1 MQYLQ
6 RHCMAK
12 GKAERLLAFTHM
24 HTHTYTHT
32 HTHLQRHSVAKG
44 SAERVLDLIH
54 RRTRANCGV
63 SVARKRLRR
72 RRRHQCV
79 SAYLRTSEYLCVSAY

>member
-1 MQYLQ
+1 
-6 RHCMAK
+6 
-12 GKAERLLAFTHM
+12 
-24 HTHTYTHT
+24 
-32 HTHLQRHSVAKG
+32 VAKG

-79 SAYLRTSEYLCVSAY
+79 SAYLRTSEYLCVSAYLRTHAPAQTTRIFVRQSLFNDIRNTCA